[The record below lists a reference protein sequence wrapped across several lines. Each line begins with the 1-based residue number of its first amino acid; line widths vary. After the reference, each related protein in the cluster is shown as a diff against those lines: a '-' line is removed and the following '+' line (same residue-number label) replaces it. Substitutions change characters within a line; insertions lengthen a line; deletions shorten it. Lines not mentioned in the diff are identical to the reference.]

1 MNILDLENSTVLD
14 NIGIIREDYQEQLS
28 KYFRKIRGDKA
39 LLIDPDLFGSLLMIV
54 SNEFFRKNNIIVQQ
68 SLSSKPI
75 NYEEGPILILV
86 RTEIQ
91 KMNLVSSFIKEQEKK
106 NGKNKHKYHLFFVPH
121 QEILCEKA
129 LETSGVRQLV
139 TLYEFDLD
147 LFPLDQ
153 DLLTMS
159 RNSSFAS
166 LSQGDPEILSDVAKS
181 LKKLEY
187 LFGQF
192 EEICWLG
199 KNSKLVLQIYEN
211 LQSKRNT
218 HTSENSQI
226 KKVILVDRTIDL
238 ITPLLTQQTYEGMV
252 DEIYGIENSILEID
266 PRIVGK
272 QTQNQENQKIRFALN
287 SNDSFFQGIRDL
299 NWVSA
304 IKTFKLKSKSI
315 SQLYASSND
324 DRTIKELKQFIHD
337 VQTSRDETISLKN
350 HISISEHAQKSIDK
364 GTIMREIIQNELS
377 MLVESVVFFDFIK
390 YIIYDEENMIK
401 VLRFMCLHSLIHP
414 GKAKQLSEI
423 KKEFL
428 FEYGF
433 KYLPMLQHLEKIGL
447 LTDNPN
453 VNFSG
458 LRNLLKLYNED
469 QALTIGPHTVFS
481 GYKPI
486 SISLVQQILD
496 KKKNLKN
503 FNKATKNYLKTEYGE
518 YNVNKNNEETEK
530 SEEEEKGNEEEKKE
544 EIDTN
549 KVCLVYFIGGVTY
562 GEISALRMLSQQSTF
577 EYNFV
582 IATTNIINGDQMIK
596 SCLNL

>member
-14 NIGIIREDYQEQLS
+14 NIGIIREHYQEQLS
-28 KYFRKIRGDKA
+28 KYFQKIRGKKA
-39 LLIDPDLFGSLLMIV
+39 LLIDPDLFGCLLMIV
-54 SNEFFRKNNIIVQQ
+54 SNEFFRENNIIVQR
-68 SLSSKPI
+68 SLSSEPI

-86 RTEIQ
+86 RTEIH
-91 KMNLVSSFIKEQEKK
+91 KMSLVSNFIKEQEKK

-129 LETSGVRQLV
+129 LETLGVRQLV

-199 KNSKLVLQIYEN
+199 KNSQLVLQMYDN

-218 HTSENSQI
+218 QTSENSQI
-226 KKVILVDRTIDL
+226 NKVILVDRTIDL
-238 ITPLLTQQTYEGMV
+238 ITPLLTQQTYEGMI
-252 DEIYGIENSILEID
+252 DEIYGIENSILEMD
-266 PRIVGK
+266 PGIVGK
-272 QTQNQENQKIRFALN
+272 QTQNQKDQKIRFALN

-299 NWVSA
+299 NWISA

-324 DRTIKELKQFIHD
+324 DRTIKELKKFIHD
-337 VQTSRDETISLKN
+337 VQTSRDETVSLKN
-350 HISISEHAQKSIDK
+350 HIDISEHAQKSIDK

-377 MLVESVVFFDFIK
+377 MLADSMVFFDFIK

-401 VLRFMCLHSLIHP
+401 ILRFMCLHSLIHS
-414 GKAKQLSEI
+414 GKTKQLSEI

-453 VNFSG
+453 INFSG

-469 QALTIGPHTVFS
+469 QALKIGPHTVFS
-481 GYKPI
+481 GYKPL
-486 SISLVQQILD
+486 SVSLIQQILD

-518 YNVNKNNEETEK
+518 YNANKNNTETNK
-530 SEEEEKGNEEEKKE
+530 SEEVEEEEEKKE

-562 GEISALRMLSQQSTF
+562 GEISALRMLSQQSNS

-582 IATTNIINGDQMIK
+582 IATTNIMNGDQMIK

>member
-14 NIGIIREDYQEQLS
+14 NIGIIREHYQEQLS
-28 KYFRKIRGDKA
+28 KYFQKIRGEKA
-39 LLIDPDLFGSLLMIV
+39 LLIDPDLFGCLLMIV
-54 SNEFFRKNNIIVQQ
+54 SNEFFRENNIIVQR
-68 SLSSKPI
+68 SLSSEPI
-75 NYEEGPILILV
+75 NHEEGPILILV
-86 RTEIQ
+86 RTEIH
-91 KMNLVSSFIKEQEKK
+91 KMNIVSNFIKEQEKK

-129 LETSGVRQLV
+129 LETLGVRQLV

-199 KNSKLVLQIYEN
+199 KNSQLVLQMYEN

-218 HTSENSQI
+218 QTSENSQI
-226 KKVILVDRTIDL
+226 NKVILVDRTIDL
-238 ITPLLTQQTYEGMV
+238 ITPLLTQQTYEGMI
-252 DEIYGIENSILEID
+252 DEIYGIENSILEMD
-266 PRIVGK
+266 PGIVGK
-272 QTQNQENQKIRFALN
+272 QTQNQKDQKIRFALN

-299 NWVSA
+299 NWISA

-324 DRTIKELKQFIHD
+324 DRTIKELKKFIHD
-337 VQTSRDETISLKN
+337 VQTSRDETVSLKN
-350 HISISEHAQKSIDK
+350 HIDISEHAQKSIDK

-377 MLVESVVFFDFIK
+377 MLADSMVFFDFIK

-401 VLRFMCLHSLIHP
+401 ILRFMCLHSLIHS
-414 GKAKQLSEI
+414 GKTKQLSEI

-453 VNFSG
+453 INFSG

-481 GYKPI
+481 GYKPL
-486 SISLVQQILD
+486 SVSLIQQILD

-518 YNVNKNNEETEK
+518 YNVNKNNTETNK
-530 SEEEEKGNEEEKKE
+530 SEEVEEEEEKKE

-562 GEISALRMLSQQSTF
+562 GEISALRMLSQQSNS

-582 IATTNIINGDQMIK
+582 IATTNIMNGDQMIK